1 MFVVL
6 LIIWTV
12 CVCVLA
18 KLCQVFWLTL
28 IIKGKIAN
36 VKFLWKLAVVVQIEH
51 IPTKI
56 YTIYTNMIQKHEV
69 TFFLTLISEMQ
80 TMKLNFYKCE
90 NKFSIVICR
99 KDAMTKNIH
108 KLY

>member
-1 MFVVL
+1 MSIRRIRLFRR
-6 LIIWTV
+6 
-12 CVCVLA
+12 
-18 KLCQVFWLTL
+18 
-28 IIKGKIAN
+28 N
-36 VKFLWKLAVVVQIEH
+36 VKVQPH

-90 NKFSIVICR
+90 NKFSLICR